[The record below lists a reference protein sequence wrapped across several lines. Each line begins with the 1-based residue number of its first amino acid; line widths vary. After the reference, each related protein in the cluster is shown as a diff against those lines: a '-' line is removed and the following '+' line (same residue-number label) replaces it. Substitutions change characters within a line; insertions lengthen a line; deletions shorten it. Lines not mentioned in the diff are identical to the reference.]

1 MKNYFLL
8 INLCLAISASSLFGQ
23 TGSIK
28 GVVTDSLTGQP
39 VAGLSVFIPSTTF
52 GTSTNQKGEYH
63 LDKLNPGDYT
73 LEFRHLSYPLYT
85 RPISIS
91 EGKEMVLNM
100 VIAEQSRK
108 LKEFVIRGK
117 VPDRRLGIQYL
128 REYFL
133 GDNHENLC
141 KILNPLDISFY
152 YDGDVIKAIAKKPL
166 QIVNK
171 HLGYRIT
178 YFLDYFRYAEDKN
191 PDPEKSVGAY
201 FGYSGSALFE
211 DLSAGMPLSTL
222 NSKINRANEFKG
234 SIRHFLASLYVNEL
248 QVNHYQLRKAYR
260 GLKDLQNTEK
270 QSMALSK
277 IKLAQMDSLFNWD
290 PVSGKSE
297 YLFYDPAE
305 EFNFNEFQVKDGPKA
320 GEKILATDYLLLVFS
335 DFRRTKD
342 LLDDRITSL
351 RLPDGG
357 ITFDKDG
364 NYWAPNGGLS
374 WINLL
379 NTILVKSMLPDDYM
393 PKIVVTNESK

>member
-8 INLCLAISASSLFGQ
+8 FNLCLALSASSLFGQ

-52 GTSTNQKGEYH
+52 GSSTNQKGEYH

-73 LEFRHLSYPLYT
+73 LEFRHLSYPVYT
-85 RPISIS
+85 RPINIT
-91 EGKEMVLNM
+91 EGKEIVLNM

-117 VPDRRLGIQYL
+117 VPDRRLGFEL
-128 REYFL
+128 LKEYFL
-133 GDNHENLC
+133 GDQHGSSCEL
-141 KILNPLDISFY
+141 KNPEDLAYY

-191 PDPEKSVGAY
+191 QDPETSVGAY

-222 NSKINRANEFKG
+222 NSKINRASEFKG
-234 SIRHFLASLYVNEL
+234 NLRHFLASLYVNEL
-248 QVNHYQLRKAYR
+248 PANHYELRKAYR
-260 GLKDLQNTEK
+260 GLKDLQNSEK
-270 QSMALSK
+270 QSLAISK
-277 IKLAQMDSLFNWD
+277 IRLAQMDSLFSWE

-297 YLFYDPAE
+297 YLFYDPTE
-305 EFNFNEFQVKDGPKA
+305 EFHFNESQVKDGPKT
-320 GEKILATDYLLLVFS
+320 GQMILSTDYLLLVFS

-342 LLDDRITSL
+342 LLDDRISSL
-351 RLPDGG
+351 RLPAGG

-393 PKIVVTNESK
+393 PKILMTK